1 MIRSFREEFWLLL
14 AVLMG
19 IAWVIVTTWYDLS
32 RLVILSGLALLSAAY
47 YFLHYG
53 NSQRAYI
60 EFKKGHNDNALQI
73 CKLQMRRFPKD
84 PYPYNLAAQA
94 CLRLKDFEGAIE
106 YSTEGIQR
114 AGDFKHLLWVRG
126 EARRNLCL
134 YEKALD
140 DATTAIKYGQK
151 DAGIFILQALALQ
164 GLYRY
169 NEAMNILESDQ
180 VKNKDKTFVLLLK
193 AYLLDAMNQ
202 FDAAYETCKSAFE
215 EISADNLAYGLT
227 IRSIIYS
234 DLGRLDE
241 AIDDADATL
250 EIEPGG
256 DYIYVNRAYFRGRQ
270 GDKAGAIEDLETL
283 GSLVTPYTLGHLHSN
298 RARISLLQ
306 GHLIDAL
313 ESTKEA
319 IKVANNPERFLST
332 HGLMLLRNG
341 IFDEAKRT
349 LDKAIEIDKY
359 NAEAYYFRAEL
370 HEKMGNIEEAEKDK
384 KIALDFGYIPYL

>member
-1 MIRSFREEFWLLL
+1 MIRSFREEFWFLL

-19 IAWVIVTTWYDLS
+19 IAWVIVTTWYDLP
-32 RLVILSGLALLSAAY
+32 RLVILSGLALLSAGY

-53 NSQRAYI
+53 NSRRAYI
-60 EFKKGHNDNALQI
+60 EFKKGHIDNALQI
-73 CKLQMRRFPKD
+73 CKIQMRRFPKD
-84 PYPYNLAAQA
+84 PYPYNLAALA

-134 YEKALD
+134 HEKALD
-140 DATTAIKYGQK
+140 DATTAIKHGQK

-202 FDAAYETCKSAFE
+202 FDAAHETCKSAFE

-227 IRSIIYS
+227 IRSIIHA
-234 DLGRLDE
+234 DLGNLDE
-241 AIDDADATL
+241 AINDANATL
-250 EIEPGG
+250 EIEP
-256 DYIYVNRAYFRGRQ
+256 DSAYIYINRAYFRGRKR
-270 GDKAGAIEDLETL
+270 DTEGAKKDLDTL
-283 GSLVTPYTLGHLHSN
+283 SSMNSTSAIGYLHSN
-298 RARISLLQ
+298 RARISLIE
-306 GHLIDAL
+306 GHLIEAL

-319 IKVANNPERFLST
+319 IKVANNPEHFLST

-341 IFDEAKRT
+341 LIKEADVALNRAIALDEF
-349 LDKAIEIDKY
+349 

-370 HEKMGNIEEAEKDK
+370 HEKLGNIEEAEKDRK
-384 KIALDFGYIPYL
+384 VAADFGYIPYL